1 MQRKFNHTF
10 TKSKMNKDLDARLLA
25 PDEYRDGQN
34 IAVSRAE
41 SDDVGAL
48 ENILGNKILN
58 SLNIPD
64 IRQGATA
71 NYEAFL
77 SQIIGWYINE
87 NTDKVYVF
95 TTSYQDNSS
104 NQINNFNPLGT
115 RNTIVMCDLVAETTL
130 IIVQGRFLNFSSNS
144 PILDTTMIEN
154 LLFWTDNRN
163 QPRVINVETAE
174 NNPSYYFNEDHIS
187 VAKYYPSKPIQLNNT
202 LQTTA
207 ALVAANWAYYV
218 GAFNTMYP
226 TFLTSAAVGSALS
239 KMLGTENTQGA
250 GNIGLKGFLQIGD
263 ESWDFTVQYASR
275 EGLSGDEVLI
285 VPNRDLSTASTPQT
299 SKTATKN
306 LQIVFIEENS
316 KDVSSPWLR
325 EHQATLQINGFV
337 STGQGVEYAG
347 ASSGSNYDYA
357 PALYLHGTRSA
368 STGTATGIGTSA
380 FFRDNHFTKNT
391 LAADKKCYCRVTHPK
406 LDPGKYYV
414 ARDPSISTQVSLS
427 FKIYELSA
435 LQNGTYSGPIY
446 PATELNLAIGDRLKI
461 HYPNKYY
468 DANYSGDPD
477 NLKDKFVRFA
487 YRFKYD
493 DGEHS
498 LISPFTQEVFIPKQ
512 KGYFLKNIGK
522 QDSTG
527 SDQNAYIPQERVAGQ
542 TTIVNHMENEVTQV
556 VLRIPCEYAINTLK
570 ENLKLSEIDILYKD
584 SMSQNINVIKSI
596 KVTDPLIIN
605 NSTNDIVYTYDAR
618 KPIKTLRSAE
628 TTRVYDNVPVR
639 AKTLSSAGN
648 RLILGNYFDRHSAP
662 STLNYL
668 VGASR
673 KFTPTET
680 AKVVSGSSD
689 FPSDLLPNRYS
700 NVSYPNHS
708 LKQNRNYQVGLI
720 LQDRYGRSSDVI
732 LSSTLDANYTLG
744 TGGTSTTFEDNPIT
758 FGGSTIY
765 HPYNTTATSPNTS
778 NATILSKQNPK
789 SGYVDWPGDSLKIL
803 FTTTIPS
810 SLPNLIGYP
819 GLYKE
824 AYFTTT
830 LGATSFDYI
839 SVSVGG
845 LGDNIN
851 PGMRVEFTETVGGA
865 TGNFVLFVYMILNS
879 SSGFNL
885 IYLRKGDGVSPTVN
899 DMPKTG
905 SVASFYVQDKPLGF
919 NSYKV
924 VVKQTQ
930 QDYYNVYLPSLLD
943 GTPVIKPFDLN
954 CVFTSGSKL
963 VTVSPIGTIEYLTF
977 PLLEGM
983 KVVAGANTYYINNIL
998 NYTQF
1003 ELTTNAVATATVD
1016 AVFSTNSSDGVLNV
1030 TTLLTDNANKVPP
1043 ALNETT
1049 PVQVQY
1055 STSDVEL
1062 IPRAARN
1069 PDRFPSGTGLI
1080 YQTLT
1085 EAMSVFPG
1093 VSPITSKVTAIGNF
1107 EALYK
1112 RGSYNGLYKADTDPP
1127 TAVIENHFNLGES
1140 SQTAKPPS
1148 EAEFVPAVYETTPT
1162 ISEID
1167 IYYETSTAGLISD
1180 LNDLVLNTLSIPN
1193 NFLFFNTDDIVKL
1206 IEVQESLDY
1215 TTTPTIATI
1224 NLINQNANILAYNS
1238 AGVDVYNLTGIT
1250 TPLYRDG
1257 TPVAGSGITL
1267 ELFGTQPD
1275 ASQRLL
1281 VKLNSNFPGYNSG
1294 NDDLNYITFNA
1305 IISHTLSNSSG
1316 AIFGTQQITSDYE
1329 IPITIYIDNVAP
1341 AKNTDFI
1348 NDASTV
1354 YYLSNAFAFDPSP
1367 TNVSGASIPWANNN
1381 STSTTLSSATNGSN
1395 VNNVAQNSNTEEIKW
1410 TLEVDLNDGE
1420 GYQNAEKIESIGLF
1434 LRDSGTDGGSVVL
1447 ATSGGSIYN
1456 YENIDINIYATDN
1469 GGRGI
1474 KTLISNFIVRFK
1486 I

>member
-58 SLNIPD
+58 SLNIPELVD
-64 IRQGATA
+64 GATA
-71 NYEAFL
+71 SYDAFL

-87 NTDKVYVF
+87 NTNKVYVF
-95 TTSYQDNSS
+95 TTNYQDNSS
-104 NQINNFNPLGT
+104 NQINNYNPLGT
-115 RNTIVMCDLVAETTL
+115 RNTIVMCDLIAETTL
-130 IIVQGRFLNFSSNS
+130 TIVQGGFLNFSSNS
-144 PILDTTMIEN
+144 PILDSTMIEN

-174 NNPSYYFNEDHIS
+174 NNPSYYFNEDHVS
-187 VAKYYPSKPIQLNNT
+187 LAKYYPSKPIQLNNT
-202 LQTTA
+202 FQGKA
-207 ALVAANWAYYV
+207 ALVTTTWAYYV
-218 GAFNTMYP
+218 GSFNTMYP
-226 TFLTSAAVGSALS
+226 AFILTAAVGGELS

-275 EGLSGDEVLI
+275 EGFTGNDVLV
-285 VPNRDLSTASTPQT
+285 VPNRDLSTASTPQS
-299 SKTATKN
+299 SKTANKN
-306 LQIVFIEENS
+306 LDVVFIEENS

-325 EHQATLQINGFV
+325 EHQATLELTGIV
-337 STGQGVEYAG
+337 STGQGFQYAS

-368 STGTATGIGTSA
+368 STGTATGIGTEA

-414 ARDPSISTQVSLS
+414 ARDPGDTTAASQF
-427 FKIYELSA
+427 FKIYELTS
-435 LQNGTYSGPIY
+435 LQNGTYDGPKFIS
-446 PATELNLAIGDRLKI
+446 TQLNLVVGDRVKI

-487 YRFKYD
+487 YRFKFD
-493 DGEHS
+493 DGEYS

-542 TTIVNHMENEVTQV
+542 NTIVAHMENEVTQIG
-556 VLRIPCEYAINTLK
+556 LRIPCEYAINTLK
-570 ENLKLSEIDILYKD
+570 ENLKVSEIDILYKD

-596 KVTDPLIIN
+596 EATDPLIIN
-605 NSTNDIVYTYDAR
+605 NSTNNLTYTYDAR

-628 TTRVYDNVPVR
+628 TTRVYDNVPIR

-648 RLILGNYFDRHSAP
+648 RVILGNYFDRHSAP
-662 STLNYL
+662 NTLNYL

-680 AKVVSGSSD
+680 AKVASSGDD
-689 FPSDLLPNRYS
+689 FPSDLLPNKYS

-744 TGGTSTTFEDNPIT
+744 TGGTNTTFEDNPIT
-758 FGGSTIY
+758 FGGSTVY

-778 NATILSKQNPK
+778 NATILSKPNPK

-824 AYFTTT
+824 AYLTTT
-830 LGATSFDYI
+830 IGTTAFDYI
-839 SVSVGG
+839 TVTAGG
-845 LGDNIN
+845 LGDNIA
-851 PGMRVEFTETVGGA
+851 PGMRVEFTETVSGA
-865 TGNFVLFVYMILNS
+865 TGNFVLFVYMFL
-879 SSGFNL
+879 GGGTNL
-885 IYLRKGDGVSPTVN
+885 VLLRGLDGAIVSAN
-899 DMPKTG
+899 DMPISG
-905 SVASFYVQDKPLGF
+905 STVSFYVQDKPLGF

-924 VVKQTQ
+924 VVKQNQ

-1093 VSPITSKVTAIGNF
+1093 ISPITSKVTAIGNF

-1193 NFLFFNTDDIVKL
+1193 NFLFFGTDDIVKL
-1206 IEVQESLDY
+1206 VEVQENVDY

-1224 NLINQNANILAYNS
+1224 NLINQNADILAYNGAS
-1238 AGVDVYNLTGIT
+1238 DVYNLTGIT

-1267 ELFGTQPD
+1267 ELFSTTD
-1275 ASQRLL
+1275 SSQRLL
-1281 VKLNSNFPGYNSG
+1281 LKLNSNFPGYNSG

-1305 IISHTLSNSSG
+1305 IINHTLSNSSG
-1316 AIFGTQQITSDYE
+1316 ALFGTQQITSNYE
-1329 IPITIYIDNVAP
+1329 IPITIYIDNIAP

-1348 NDASTV
+1348 NDGSTV
-1354 YYLSNAFAFDPSP
+1354 YYLNNSFAFDPSP

-1395 VNNVAQNSNTEEIKW
+1395 VNNTAQNSNTEEIQW
-1410 TLEVDLNDGE
+1410 TLEVDLNDGQ
-1420 GYQNAEKIESIGLF
+1420 GYQLASKIESIGLF

-1456 YENIDINIYATDN
+1456 YENIDVNIYATDN

>member
-10 TKSKMNKDLDARLLA
+10 TKSKMNKDLDSRLLA

-64 IRQGATA
+64 IVDGATA
-71 NYEAFL
+71 SYDAFL

-87 NTDKVYVF
+87 NTSKVYVF
-95 TTSYQDNSS
+95 ITNYQDNSS
-104 NQINNFNPLGT
+104 NQINNFCPIGI
-115 RNTIVMCDLVAETTL
+115 RNKIVMCDLLAETTL
-130 IIVQGRFLNFSSNS
+130 TIVQGRFLNFSSNS
-144 PILDTTMIEN
+144 PVLDSTMIEN

-187 VAKYYPSKPIQLNNT
+187 LAKYYPHKPIQLNNT
-202 LQTTA
+202 LQTSA
-207 ALVAANWAYYV
+207 ALLATNWAFY
-218 GAFNTMYP
+218 GTSFNTMYP
-226 TFLTSAAVGSALS
+226 AFAVTAATGSALS
-239 KMLGTENTQGA
+239 KMLGTENSQGA
-250 GNIGLKGFLQIGD
+250 GNLGLKAFLQIGD

-275 EGLSGDEVLI
+275 EGMGGNDVFV
-285 VPNRDLSTASTPQT
+285 VPNRDFSTASTPQT
-299 SKTATKN
+299 VEAASKN

-325 EHQATLQINGFV
+325 EHQATLQLTAI
-337 STGQGVEYAG
+337 TGSNLVAEYTA
-347 ASSGSNYDYA
+347 ASSGTNYDYA

-368 STGTATGIGTSA
+368 STGTATGIGTEA

-391 LAADKKCYCRVTHPK
+391 LAANKKCYCRVTHPK

-414 ARDPSISTQVSLS
+414 ARDPSSSTAFQLS
-427 FKIYELSA
+427 FKIYELSS
-435 LQNGTYSGPIY
+435 LQNGTYTAG
-446 PATELNLAIGDRLKI
+446 ALDLAKLNLVVGDRLKI

-487 YRFKYD
+487 YRFKFD
-493 DGEHS
+493 DGEYS

-542 TTIVNHMENEVTQV
+542 NTIVAHMENEVTQIG
-556 VLRIPCEYAINTLK
+556 LKIPCEYAINTLK
-570 ENLKLSEIDILYKD
+570 ENLKVSEIDILYKD

-596 KVTDPLIIN
+596 EATDPLIIN
-605 NSTNDIVYTYDAR
+605 NSTNNLTYTYDAR
-618 KPIKTLRSAE
+618 KPIKTLRSTE

-648 RLILGNYFDRHSAP
+648 RVILGNYFDRHSAP
-662 STLNYL
+662 NTLNYL

-680 AKVVSGSSD
+680 SKVVSSGSD
-689 FPSDLLPNRYS
+689 FPSDLLPNKYS

-765 HPYNTTATSPNTS
+765 HPYNTTATSPNTNS
-778 NATILSKQNPK
+778 GTIPSKPNPK
-789 SGYVDWPGDSLKIL
+789 SGYVNWPGDSLKIL

-824 AYFTTT
+824 AFLTTT
-830 LGATSFDYI
+830 LGTTSFDFI
-839 SVSVGG
+839 RVTSGG
-845 LGDNIN
+845 LGDNIA
-851 PGMRVEFTETVGGA
+851 PGMRVEYTTKVSGA
-865 TGNFVLFVYMILNS
+865 TGNFVLFVYMVLNGS
-879 SSGFNL
+879 SQNL
-885 IYLRKGDGVSPTVN
+885 ITLRPEDGSSFAATE
-899 DMPKTG
+899 MPATG
-905 SVASFYVQDKPLGF
+905 SVVKFYIQDKPLGF

-924 VVKQTQ
+924 VVKQNQ

-963 VTVSPIGTIEYLTF
+963 VTVSPIGSIEYLTF

-998 NYTQF
+998 NYEQF

-1093 VSPITSKVTAIGNF
+1093 ISPVTSKVTAIGNF

-1167 IYYETSTAGLISD
+1167 IYYETSTGGLISD
-1180 LNDLVLNTLSIPN
+1180 LNDLVLNTLSIPT
-1193 NFLFFNTDDIVKL
+1193 NFLFFGTQNIFQLVEVK
-1206 IEVQESLDY
+1206 ENVDY

-1224 NLINQNANILAYNS
+1224 NLVDQNANILDYNGGS
-1238 AGVDVYNLTGIT
+1238 DVYNLTGIT

-1267 ELFGTQPD
+1267 ELFSASDT
-1275 ASQRLL
+1275 SQRLL
-1281 VKLNSNFPGYNSG
+1281 LKLNSNFPGYNSG

-1316 AIFGTQQITSDYE
+1316 ALFGSQQITSDYE

-1354 YYLSNAFAFDPSP
+1354 YYLNNTFAFDPAA
-1367 TNVSGASIPWANNN
+1367 TNVAGISEFWANNN
-1381 STSTTLSSATNGSN
+1381 GTSTTLSSATNGSN
-1395 VNNVAQNSNTEEIKW
+1395 VNNTSQNSNTEEIKW
-1410 TLEVDLNDGE
+1410 TLEVDLNDGQ

-1456 YENIDINIYATDN
+1456 YENIDVNIYATDN